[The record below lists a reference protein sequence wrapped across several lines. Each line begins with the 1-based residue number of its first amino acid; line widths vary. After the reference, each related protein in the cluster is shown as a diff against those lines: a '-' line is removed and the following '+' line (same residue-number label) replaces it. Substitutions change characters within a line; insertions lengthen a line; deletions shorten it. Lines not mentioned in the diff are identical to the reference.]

1 LANGFKTWF
10 DDLRAYPEAGNME
23 SYVYDNINHRLLAK
37 LDANNFATFYEYDK
51 EGNLIR
57 VKRET
62 EIGIVTLKEIRQSTV
77 KRKRKSDGTY

>member
-1 LANGFKTWF
+1 
-10 DDLRAYPEAGNME
+10 ME
-23 SYVYDNINHRLLAK
+23 SYVYNNINHRLLAK

-77 KRKRKSDGTY
+77 KYKRKSDGTF